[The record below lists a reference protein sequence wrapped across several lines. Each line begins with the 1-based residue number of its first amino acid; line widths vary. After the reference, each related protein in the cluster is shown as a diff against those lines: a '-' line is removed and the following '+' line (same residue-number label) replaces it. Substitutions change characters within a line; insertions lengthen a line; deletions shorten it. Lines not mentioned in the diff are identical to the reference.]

1 MDYKLQI
8 TDRAVELLGRIID
21 YLVSRLKN
29 PTAARKLL
37 TEIEAIY
44 SHLESEPYI
53 YPPCDDPFLKSKGY
67 RKATI
72 NHYQY
77 VILFQVEETSRTV
90 FVSGVEL
97 MGYDKSGN
105 ILRRID

>member
-44 SHLESEPYI
+44 SHLESEESFIADNSHLSSSLYI
-53 YPPCDDPFLKSKGY
+53 KYAFYSAILLKWVLPASP
-67 RKATI
+67 
-72 NHYQY
+72 
-77 VILFQVEETSRTV
+77 SRTRGWPT
-90 FVSGVEL
+90 S
-97 MGYDKSGN
+97 
-105 ILRRID
+105 